1 LYSTRLSLRWTPTD
15 DTDINFMWSYFEE
28 DDSRARSQKQ
38 ACNKDPAGIL
48 GCLPGD
54 LNYGVAHS
62 GGGIGGSLLQTIG
75 AISAGGYGVYYALTG
90 NPAFAAAIP
99 GASFPFDD
107 YADSFNPNDRR
118 KVNMDYEPTYYSE
131 ENIMSL
137 EISHDFGDYTFTSL
151 TGYSESDVESTED
164 YEKSVASTN
173 WNTQLAAL
181 AGWAD
186 IPALPAALAPTLDAL
201 GAGALVP
208 FITDI
213 ATGIPGVGLWAGNPG
228 MAALAQGVPVLLP
241 DNSGY
246 VNVFGSF
253 GADNSFNDTEQW
265 SQEFRI
271 QSNFDGPLNFLAGV
285 FYLDYEGQTG
295 YVVRSSALALP
306 GLILPINPAVYPAP
320 FGDPNDPYSETNPY
334 HQGYHNDTRDYSL
347 ETWAVF
353 GELYWD
359 VSDQLL
365 LTFGGRYTDETKEAK
380 QRTIYVTF
388 SDLPTVEPNNAYFL
402 PEYEQDEFSW
412 KLNATYTFS
421 DDLMAYATVS
431 SSFKSGGFNPISGD
445 DPLADPAF
453 GGDPSKLTF
462 DPEFIDAFEV
472 GFKSTLLDGNMQINA
487 AAFYYDYQDLQQSK
501 IVRVT
506 SINENSDA
514 EIMGLETEMLWAV
527 TNNFRLTANL
537 SLLDTEL
544 KSFKSVN
551 TANPANASDPAKATE
566 GVVSVN
572 GINYLIDYPGE
583 DLCEQGN
590 VDLGGYSACTGILV
604 DMDGNSIAGA
614 PEMSINL
621 GASYTFELG
630 SGMDLMIATNYYWQD
645 EYYASNFNAA
655 QDKVEEWEVW
665 NASARLTGGDGKWYA
680 EAWIKNILDEDYVTG
695 QYLTSSVSSLF
706 TNQFIL
712 DPQTYGLTVGYA
724 F

>member
-1 LYSTRLSLRWTPTD
+1 
-15 DTDINFMWSYFEE
+15 
-28 DDSRARSQKQ
+28 
-38 ACNKDPAGIL
+38 
-48 GCLPGD
+48 
-54 LNYGVAHS
+54 
-62 GGGIGGSLLQTIG
+62 
-75 AISAGGYGVYYALTG
+75 
-90 NPAFAAAIP
+90 
-99 GASFPFDD
+99 
-107 YADSFNPNDRR
+107 
-118 KVNMDYEPTYYSE
+118 
-131 ENIMSL
+131 
-137 EISHDFGDYTFTSL
+137 
-151 TGYSESDVESTED
+151 
-164 YEKSVASTN
+164 
-173 WNTQLAAL
+173 
-181 AGWAD
+181 
-186 IPALPAALAPTLDAL
+186 
-201 GAGALVP
+201 
-208 FITDI
+208 
-213 ATGIPGVGLWAGNPG
+213 
-228 MAALAQGVPVLLP
+228 
-241 DNSGY
+241 
-246 VNVFGSF
+246 
-253 GADNSFNDTEQW
+253 
-265 SQEFRI
+265 
-271 QSNFDGPLNFLAGV
+271 
-285 FYLDYEGQTG
+285 
-295 YVVRSSALALP
+295 
-306 GLILPINPAVYPAP
+306 
-320 FGDPNDPYSETNPY
+320 
-334 HQGYHNDTRDYSL
+334 
-347 ETWAVF
+347 
-353 GELYWD
+353 
-359 VSDQLL
+359 
-365 LTFGGRYTDETKEAK
+365 
-380 QRTIYVTF
+380 
-388 SDLPTVEPNNAYFL
+388 
-402 PEYEQDEFSW
+402 
-412 KLNATYTFS
+412 
-421 DDLMAYATVS
+421 MAYATVS

-514 EIMGLETEMLWAV
+514 EIMGLEAEMLWAV

-566 GVVSVN
+566 GLVSVN

-621 GASYTFELG
+621 GASYTFQLG
-630 SGMDLMIATNYYWQD
+630 SGMDLMVATNYYWQD

-724 F
+724 W